1 VNRAIEPDARL
12 SDERPEGALLGKDKA
27 RVVYRMCK
35 QDMAVTLFH
44 AREGQPIVE
53 LALGSEARSFTLS
66 EFAHFLPTM
75 IEIGPHSDIAE
86 LESGEALHRIR
97 RKR

>member
-1 VNRAIEPDARL
+1 MNREIEPDARL
-12 SDERPEGALLGKDKA
+12 SDERSEGALLGKDKA

-35 QDMAVTLFH
+35 QDMAIALFH
-44 AREGQPIVE
+44 ARESQPIVE
-53 LALGSEARSFTLS
+53 LALGAEARSFPLS
-66 EFAHFLPTM
+66 GFVHFLLTM
-75 IEIGPHSDIAE
+75 IEIGLQGDIAE